1 MVSDVYMF
9 FVSKAHLLSFL
20 RECAARNLNNFT
32 AAVDE
37 LSPEEMLV
45 VRQIVSGND

>member
-1 MVSDVYMF
+1 MHS
-9 FVSKAHLLSFL
+9 VSKSHLFSFL
-20 RECAARNLNNFT
+20 RECAARNLNNFA